1 MITGM
6 SILAGRGDGT
16 FRAAR
21 AIDPPIAV
29 PGDEDFSPL
38 ALAADFNGDGT
49 LDVAVLDGGNVYI
62 YPGRGDLTFS
72 PRVALPQ
79 SGDALAIALAD
90 LNHDGRPDIAATTT
104 SQRVDAFLNQGG
116 LVFSVSSVPLIAPIF
131 GLATGDLNHDNNIDL
146 VVAGSFLG
154 QQPSDGMFYV
164 LLGNGN
170 GTFQPPV
177 ARPTG
182 VGGAMTVAVADF
194 NHDGSL
200 DVATGNRSWREADTS
215 CSGFAYWDS
224 VTIVSGL
231 GNGDFAAPSSFRLG
245 TSNDD
250 EEYRT
255 THNALV
261 TADLNGDGWPDL
273 VTSPAAILLTHAPTP
288 NHAPIVSAGPDQMKV
303 GGDPD
308 VHFDA
313 IAFDADNDWL
323 EFEWR
328 DSAGRVVGRW
338 PHFCGGG
345 DPGTYTVTVT
355 DGHGGT
361 ATDSMVFFNRTDSDP
376 VVEIVAPRGSKTV
389 SIDAPYAIRW
399 VHSNDAAV
407 VSYRVLAS
415 ADDGR
420 TFTPIAGCANLPAT
434 ASVCVWS
441 NPRPVS
447 TIARVEVEA
456 YERRRTVWRL
466 RPPIDSSSYPARRHR
481 CRRAG
486 KTATSV
492 WSASRGARH
501 SMARRSR

>member
-1 MITGM
+1 
-6 SILAGRGDGT
+6 
-16 FRAAR
+16 
-21 AIDPPIAV
+21 
-29 PGDEDFSPL
+29 
-38 ALAADFNGDGT
+38 
-49 LDVAVLDGGNVYI
+49 
-62 YPGRGDLTFS
+62 
-72 PRVALPQ
+72 
-79 SGDALAIALAD
+79 
-90 LNHDGRPDIAATTT
+90 
-104 SQRVDAFLNQGG
+104 
-116 LVFSVSSVPLIAPIF
+116 
-131 GLATGDLNHDNNIDL
+131 
-146 VVAGSFLG
+146 
-154 QQPSDGMFYV
+154 MFYV

-177 ARPTG
+177 SPSDRCR
-182 VGGAMTVAVADF
+182 GAMTVAVADF
-194 NHDGSL
+194 NHGRLARCRRPAIDRGGRPTPR
-200 DVATGNRSWREADTS
+200 VPVSW
-215 CSGFAYWDS
+215 YWDS

-328 DSAGRVVGRW
+328 DSAGQVVGRW

-361 ATDSMVFFNRTDSDP
+361 GDRLD
-376 VVEIVAPRGSKTV
+376 G
-389 SIDAPYAIRW
+389 
-399 VHSNDAAV
+399 
-407 VSYRVLAS
+407 VLQP
-415 ADDGR
+415 D
-420 TFTPIAGCANLPAT
+420 
-434 ASVCVWS
+434 
-441 NPRPVS
+441 
-447 TIARVEVEA
+447 
-456 YERRRTVWRL
+456 RRR
-466 RPPIDSSSYPARRHR
+466 SGRRN
-481 CRRAG
+481 RRA
-486 KTATSV
+486 AQ
-492 WSASRGARH
+492 R
-501 SMARRSR
+501 